1 MPPKPKKSKS
11 KAKSIALPVPE
22 PVPDASSSSNSD
34 SDSDSDSQTSG
45 SDSGSVFDSGSE
57 SDNEFEDQGSD
68 SDDDSLPP
76 PPVDSGES
84 DDDSLQVIESHYTG
98 ATSTSASAQAPA
110 SSSSSS
116 LNINI
121 NQSKLPQYDP
131 THVRITS
138 LNRELEVTQRPNA
151 QKVAVETL
159 HIDDL
164 SSDDSDGEG
173 TGNRTGKVPLHWYD
187 EFDHVGYT
195 VDGGKKKRGISG
207 KDGEGG
213 EDALDRAI
221 KGSDGKNRWTVTL
234 HIDDLSSD
242 DSDGEGTGNRTGKV
256 PLHWYDEFDHVGYTV
271 DGGKKK
277 RGISGKDGEGGED
290 ALDRAIKGSDG
301 KNRWTVRDEVNDV
314 DVELTLEQRELIR
327 RIQSGAF
334 AHSAHDANPDYISYF
349 SGVDLQISGLSS
361 TQPSK
366 ESFLPES
373 KYSKL
378 KVRFFEISY

>member
-110 SSSSSS
+110 SSSS

-151 QKVAVETL
+151 QKVAVE
-159 HIDDL
+159 
-164 SSDDSDGEG
+164 
-173 TGNRTGKVPLHWYD
+173 
-187 EFDHVGYT
+187 
-195 VDGGKKKRGISG
+195 
-207 KDGEGG
+207 
-213 EDALDRAI
+213 
-221 KGSDGKNRWTVTL
+221 TL